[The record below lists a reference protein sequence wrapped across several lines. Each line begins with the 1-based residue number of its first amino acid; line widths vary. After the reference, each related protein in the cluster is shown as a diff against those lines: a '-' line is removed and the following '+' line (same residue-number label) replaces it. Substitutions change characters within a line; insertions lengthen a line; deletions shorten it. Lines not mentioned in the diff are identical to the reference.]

1 MGNKYTK
8 GSLNKI
14 CSTRK
19 KKVLIMTKPEL
30 NSEGLNLLT
39 SKNLQA
45 VTSFREERVVPVVG
59 FADS

>member
-1 MGNKYTK
+1 
-8 GSLNKI
+8 
-14 CSTRK
+14 
-19 KKVLIMTKPEL
+19 MTKPEL